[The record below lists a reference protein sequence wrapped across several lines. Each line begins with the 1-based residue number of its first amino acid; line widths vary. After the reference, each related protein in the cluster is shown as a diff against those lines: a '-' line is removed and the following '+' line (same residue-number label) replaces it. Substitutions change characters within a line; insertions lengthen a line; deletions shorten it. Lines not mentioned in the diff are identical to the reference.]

1 MDNTDIILLQLLLA
15 NSRLSY
21 GKLAEKLGL
30 SVNAVHKRIQSL
42 IETGVIHKF
51 TAKIGPLAANFISIF
66 ISGTSRLSSFQDLP
80 DKLKPQGSIYWLAIG
95 GGKYLYIGAYLRRI
109 DELEPLVRYIKKEA
123 GIPEPT
129 VGIMSSPA
137 SLFPADP
144 KPNDLALYDL
154 DYKII
159 DSLKDN
165 SRKPVSDVADELG
178 VSAKTVRRRLSRM
191 IKNFLIE
198 LSLEWYPD
206 ASNDIITLFDVRLKP
221 DADLSKANSI
231 SQKYSPNMLFSWSF
245 MNIPD
250 VLTCAVW
257 TNTMKELQSIRE
269 NLEKE
274 VGVLS
279 AVPNILYVGYIFKT
293 WRDQMPKK
301 Q

>member
-30 SVNAVHKRIQSL
+30 SVNSVHKRIQSL

-51 TAKIGPLAANFISIF
+51 TAKLGPLAANFFSVF
-66 ISGTSRLSSFQDLP
+66 ISGTSQLSSFQDLP
-80 DKLKPQGSIYWLAIG
+80 DKLNNHGSIYWLAIG

-109 DELEPLVRYIKKEA
+109 DELEPLVRYIKTEA
-123 GIPEPT
+123 GMPEPT

-137 SLFPADP
+137 SLFPTDP
-144 KPNDLALYDL
+144 KPKDLALYDL

-159 DSLKDN
+159 GSLKDN

-206 ASNDIITLFDVRLKP
+206 ASNDIITLFDVSLKP
-221 DADLSKANSI
+221 DADLSKANRI

-245 MNIPD
+245 MNIPG
-250 VLTCAVW
+250 VVTCAVW

-293 WRDQMPKK
+293 WRDQMPEK

>member
-1 MDNTDIILLQLLLA
+1 MDKTDIILLQFLLA

-21 GKLAEKLGL
+21 AKLAEKLGL

-42 IETGVIHKF
+42 IEAGVIHKF
-51 TAKIGPLAANFISIF
+51 TAKLGPLAANFVNIF

-80 DKLKPQGSIYWLAIG
+80 DKLKAQGSIYWLTIG
-95 GGKYLYIGAYLRRI
+95 GGKYLYIGAYLRHI
-109 DELEPLVRYIKKEA
+109 DELESLVNYIKKEA
-123 GIPEPT
+123 GVPEPT
-129 VGIMSSPA
+129 VGIMAVPSSM
-137 SLFPADP
+137 FPADP
-144 KPNDLALYDL
+144 APKDLVLYDL
-154 DYKII
+154 DYQII
-159 DSLKDN
+159 GSLKDN

-206 ASNDIITLFDVRLKP
+206 ASNDIVTLFDVRLKP
-221 DADLSKANSI
+221 DADMSKANGI
-231 SQKYSPNMLFSWSF
+231 PQKYSPNMLFWWSF
-245 MNIPD
+245 MNIPG

-257 TNTMKELQSIRE
+257 TNTMKELQEIRG

-274 VGVLS
+274 EDILS
-279 AVPNILYVGYIFKT
+279 VVPNIIYVGYIFKT
-293 WRDQMPKK
+293 WRDQIPRK